1 MNNFTDFCN
10 APYEKTFLG
19 MNILTVDFNK
29 IINFVIIKTDKF
41 TLSVASLLLILAIL
55 VVTVV
60 ITKMLGLI
68 IKKYARRK
76 DVDEGSAHSV
86 YLIAKYFLW
95 VIAIVLMLEA
105 TGMNISILL
114 ASAAALLVGVG
125 LGLQQLFND
134 IASGIVILIEQNV
147 KILDVVEVE
156 SAEGTT
162 VGMVVKTGIRT
173 SKIKTRD
180 NIIIDIPNSLLV
192 NNKMINWSQ
201 MEKTTRFHVNI
212 GVAYGSDIHRV
223 KEVLLECAKDKKEV
237 LNKPEPFVRFIDF
250 GNSSLDFQLYFW
262 TNNSFGVEHIK
273 SELRFEIYD
282 ALEKNNI
289 RIPFPQRDVH
299 LYQEDEIKKPDST

>member
-1 MNNFTDFCN
+1 MKNL
-10 APYEKTFLG
+10 E
-19 MNILTVDFNK
+19 IDFNN
-29 IINFVIIKTDKF
+29 IINFVLIKTDRF
-41 TLSVASLLLILAIL
+41 TISVASIL
-55 VVTVV
+55 VMLGILLVTIVV
-60 ITKMLGLI
+60 IKTLGFI
-68 IKKYARRK
+68 IKKYAKRK
-76 DVDEGSAHSV
+76 NVEEGSAHSV

-114 ASAAALLVGVG
+114 ASAAALLVGIG

-134 IASGIVILIEQNV
+134 VASGIVILIEQNV

-156 SAEGTT
+156 SQQGTT
-162 VGMVVKTGIRT
+162 VGVVIKTGIRT

-212 GVAYGSDIHRV
+212 GVAYGSDIHLV
-223 KEVLLECAKDKKEV
+223 KEVLLGCAKDKKEI
-237 LNKPEPFVRFIDF
+237 LNNPQPFVRFIDF

-273 SELRFEIYD
+273 SELRFAIYD

-299 LYQEDEIKKPDST
+299 LYKEVEA

>member
-1 MNNFTDFCN
+1 MIPLVID
-10 APYEKTFLG
+10 
-19 MNILTVDFNK
+19 INK
-29 IINFVIIKTDKF
+29 IINFVIIKTDRF
-41 TLSVASLLLILAIL
+41 TLSVASLLVIFAIIIITL
-55 VVTVV
+55 VVVKS
-60 ITKMLGLI
+60 IGFI

-76 DVDEGSAHSV
+76 NVEEGSAHSV

-95 VIAIVLMLEA
+95 VIALVLMLEA
-105 TGMNISILL
+105 TGMNVSILL
-114 ASAAALLVGVG
+114 ASAAALLVGIG

-134 IASGIVILIEQNV
+134 VASGIVILIEQNI
-147 KILDVVEVE
+147 KIKDVVEVE
-156 SAEGTT
+156 SQTGTT
-162 VGMVVKTGIRT
+162 VGVVVKTGIRT
-173 SKIKTRD
+173 SKIRTRD

-212 GVAYGSDIHRV
+212 GVAYGSDIHLV
-223 KEVLLECAKDKKEV
+223 KQVLLDCAKDKKEV
-237 LNKPEPFVRFIDF
+237 LKKPLPFVRFIDF

-299 LYQEDEIKKPDST
+299 LYKADKE